1 MPHRS
6 PPGIVTPIRTTR
18 PEDAPIRRSDRP
30 TASLL
35 AAVLVLGALVAACSG
50 GAAPTPAP
58 SQAPDLQACPPTGGT
73 CVGPLVPG
81 QHVSRSFA
89 PQFAYEVPSGWR
101 NDTDLPGNYYL
112 RPVGFDSGGIYF
124 FRDMQIASQD
134 PSCQRVAATDIGT
147 SAKELV
153 DWMAA
158 APGLQASRPEA
169 VDIGGLDGWRVEVAL
184 ATDWS
189 AACPFADGIPSH
201 PLFLAEGGIY
211 WAIADTERLQM
222 TIADL
227 PEGGTVAVDV
237 DAFFGADYQALRQA
251 ADPIVRSIE
260 FR

>member
-1 MPHRS
+1 
-6 PPGIVTPIRTTR
+6 V
-18 PEDAPIRRSDRP
+18 
-30 TASLL
+30 L
-35 AAVLVLGALVAACSG
+35 AGVAAACT
-50 GAAPTPAP
+50 GAATPTPAP
-58 SQAPDLQACPPTGGT
+58 SRAPDLQPCPATGGT

-81 QHVSRSFA
+81 DHVSRSFQ
-89 PQFAYEVPSGWR
+89 PPFGYEVPSGWR

-112 RPVGFDSGGIYF
+112 RPVSFDAGGIYL
-124 FRDMQIASQD
+124 FRDLRIASQD
-134 PSCQRVAATDIGT
+134 AGCPQVAATDIGT

-153 DWMAA
+153 DWMTA
-158 APGLQASRPEA
+158 APGLQVSRPEA
-169 VDIGGLDGWRVEVAL
+169 VDIGGLDGWRVEVSL
-184 ATDWS
+184 ATDWT

-201 PLFLAEGGIY
+201 PFFVTEDGIY